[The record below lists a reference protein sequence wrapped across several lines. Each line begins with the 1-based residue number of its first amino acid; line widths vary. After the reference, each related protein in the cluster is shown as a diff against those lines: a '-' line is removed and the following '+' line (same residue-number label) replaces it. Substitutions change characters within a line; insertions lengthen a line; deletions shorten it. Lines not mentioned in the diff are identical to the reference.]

1 MIYVITEDNYFAA
14 GIMAI
19 LTNAD
24 IHASHVS
31 INEFNVLDDNVDHN
45 DIILLCAQSRTDSL
59 ALTRLAKRTDG
70 KVIFFID
77 TTLKIKTLNF
87 SYKGVISKKSLKEE
101 LIELISIAVRK
112 NRESAVYLSRQEKIV
127 MDLFAQQQDAYH
139 IARRLN
145 LSEKTVGAHKVNAL
159 KKLGLH
165 HLNAR
170 SVLLYE
176 HVFQTR
182 V

>member
-1 MIYVITEDNYFAA
+1 MIYVITEDNYFAIGIIAILNNA
-14 GIMAI
+14 GI
-19 LTNAD
+19 TVN
-24 IHASHVS
+24 HVG
-31 INEFNVLDDNVDHN
+31 IQEFNALDDNVDHN

-77 TTLKIKTLNF
+77 IAAEIKAFKFL
-87 SYKGVISKKSLKEE
+87 YKGVISKKSPKEE

-112 NRESAVYLSRQEKIV
+112 NREHAIHLSKQETIV
-127 MDLFAQQQDAYH
+127 MDLLAQQQTAYR

-159 KKLGLH
+159 RKLGLH

-176 HVFQTR
+176 RIFQTR